1 MLGLD
6 HKEGW
11 TLKNWCFQTVVLQKT
26 LESLIQQGDQ
36 ISHSKGNQPWIFH
49 GRTDDEAETP
59 KPWPPV
65 WKSWLSGKDW
75 CWARLR
81 AGGDGETKD
90 EMVDGI
96 THSMDMSLSKF
107 QEIAED
113 RGAWCAAVHGVAESG
128 HDLTTEQW
136 QQQQI
141 PLSQHHSQSI
151 ILSISF
157 MGSKLAL
164 VTATDDFEYAK
175 WALVYF
181 MDIQIVTYNLLWK
194 TFPLSSQHKNSV

>member
-1 MLGLD
+1 MWELD
-6 HKEGW
+6 HKEDW
-11 TLKNWCFQTVVLQKT
+11 APKNWCFWTVVLEKT

-113 RGAWCAAVHGVAESG
+113 RGAWCAAVHGVTKSQIQLNDWTTTNVWEEDAFYDLRWGFSLLVACASG
-128 HDLTTEQW
+128 LWTWWVLIFFH
-136 QQQQI
+136 
-141 PLSQHHSQSI
+141 PLRWNS
-151 ILSISF
+151 
-157 MGSKLAL
+157 MGRVGYGWL
-164 VTATDDFEYAK
+164 
-175 WALVYF
+175 
-181 MDIQIVTYNLLWK
+181 
-194 TFPLSSQHKNSV
+194 FPFLQVR